1 MSLLF
6 QIITHTPLW
15 VWALFAFILG
25 LGLLGLRPRIMPPWR
40 LGILPLVGIGTSLS
54 GIVQSPQPAL
64 AIAAWVVALLVG
76 LPLGHAA
83 GRRRPAR
90 LLEDGRLAVAGGWF
104 MLLFGVSI
112 FAVRYALGVLFGVA
126 PALKAEPFWIG
137 LAAGAVGV
145 IAGIGIGWLAGLL
158 LQVRRSSVAVG

>member
-1 MSLLF
+1 MTFLF
-6 QIITHTPLW
+6 QIVVHTPLW
-15 VWALFAFILG
+15 VWPVFALVLG
-25 LGLLGLRPRIMPPWR
+25 LGLLGLRPRTLPPWR

-54 GIVQSPQPAL
+54 GLVQSPQPAL
-64 AIAAWVVALLVG
+64 AFAAWFVALLAG

-112 FAVRYALGVLFGVA
+112 FVVRYALGVLFGVA
-126 PALKAEPFWIG
+126 PALKAEPVWIG
-137 LAAGAVGV
+137 LAAGVGGV

-158 LQVRRSSVAVG
+158 LQARRSPVVVG